1 MRRTDSET
9 ELRSGPSETV
19 QMTEY
24 LSEPTREYLW
34 EPETVHGT
42 PQSRSSRRDAFV
54 GRFVC
59 GSTILL
65 FSSLR

>member
-1 MRRTDSET
+1 MEQTMRRTDSET

-19 QMTEY
+19 QMPEY

-42 PQSRSSRRDAFV
+42 PQKFETRCIRW
-54 GRFVC
+54 
-59 GSTILL
+59 
-65 FSSLR
+65 

>member
-1 MRRTDSET
+1 MEQTMRRTDSET

-42 PQSRSSRRDAFV
+42 PQKFETRCIRW
-54 GRFVC
+54 
-59 GSTILL
+59 
-65 FSSLR
+65 